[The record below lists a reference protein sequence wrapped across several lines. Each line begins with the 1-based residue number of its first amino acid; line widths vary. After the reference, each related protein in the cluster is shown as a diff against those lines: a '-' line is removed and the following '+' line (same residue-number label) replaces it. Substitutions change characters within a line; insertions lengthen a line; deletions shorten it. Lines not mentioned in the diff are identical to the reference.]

1 MSQSKFYVPWKVGKG
16 TGLKITEQFST
27 FFARAKGELPLLLQD
42 EQGKKF
48 SAIYNPDRCEILM
61 QDGLMTWY
69 RNYEPTTGD
78 DVIFE
83 LLDPEQP
90 LFRIIL
96 GKESPPPPDGLYLGK
111 RKDLLGKYP
120 TDKKFFLP
128 IQDLV
133 THVFICGVTGTG
145 KTVMGKS
152 IIEEAILKGI
162 PSIIVDLKG
171 DLSSL
176 GLIFSSLEES
186 EFEPWIEVQARQN
199 RQEVIQSEIEKY
211 TENLATF
218 GLTTNDMERLKNKA
232 SFAVFTPKTGK
243 GIPLAIASPLAAPP
257 DVAQLLQSEPDTVL
271 SMIGAFC
278 ATFVKTLFPE
288 VKTKKINEYKS
299 FLEAI
304 VLFCWRQ
311 DVDLQGQNGL
321 YVIQEMIQNPPI
333 QQIGGMHIDK
343 FIEEKA
349 RTELAKRVAM
359 CLSGEQQLWFKGVP
373 LDIDILLSR
382 PSDNTIPISI
392 INLRELATFDD
403 QMHAL
408 SHLTYALYEWA
419 RRKGD
424 SRGDPRLLFFIDEIA
439 GGGGRNAFFPSHP
452 YDPPS
457 KSGLNLLLR
466 RGRTFGLSCIFAT
479 QNPGDVDYKGL
490 SNCQTWMVSK
500 LQTDRDRKKIRE
512 GMSSAEIYIDSI
524 DDKLRD
530 MKTGEFLVRLK
541 SGGTAV
547 VEERWLMS
555 YHKTLSEAEVAR
567 INQLHIMEWF
577 EKIYN
582 DKSSQREKTFHQELD
597 YYEILE
603 VSPKASIEVIE
614 KAYRVLAMRYHPDTA
629 VENIS
634 RIEAEEMMKK
644 LNAAYEILTN
654 SNLRAEYDYQRQ
666 VPIQ

>member
-1 MSQSKFYVPWKVGKG
+1 MNQNKFHIPWKVGKG
-16 TGLKITEQFST
+16 NALKMTEGFSA
-27 FFARAKGELPLLLQD
+27 FFAKKKNELPLLLQD
-42 EQGKKF
+42 ENGQKI
-48 SAIYNPDRCEILM
+48 SVIYNCERNEILM
-61 QDGLMTWY
+61 QGLITWV
-69 RNYEPTTGD
+69 RNYNPTAGAN
-78 DVIFE
+78 VIFE
-83 LLDPEQP
+83 LIDSEQP
-90 LFRIIL
+90 SFRITL
-96 GKESPPPPDGLYLGK
+96 DKESPPPPDGLYLGK
-111 RKDLLGKYP
+111 RKDLLGKFP
-120 TDKKFFLP
+120 TDQKFFLP

-152 IIEEAILKGI
+152 IIEEAILKGK

-199 RQEVIQSEIEKY
+199 RRVVIQSEIEQYK
-211 TENLATF
+211 EKLEAF
-218 GLTTNDMERLKNKA
+218 GLTTADMERLRISA
-232 SFAVFTPKTGK
+232 SFAVFTPKAGK

-257 DVAQLLQSEPDTVL
+257 DIAQLLHSDYDTVL
-271 SMIGAFC
+271 SMVGAFC

-288 VKTKKINEYKS
+288 AKAKKTDEYKS

-304 VLFCWRQ
+304 VLFCWQ
-311 DVDLQGQNGL
+311 QGIDLQGQNGL

-333 QQIGGMHIDK
+333 RQIGRMNIDK
-343 FIEEKA
+343 FIDEKE
-349 RTELAKRVAM
+349 RTKLAKRVAM

-373 LDIDILLSR
+373 LDIDVLLSR
-382 PSDNTIPISI
+382 PSDDTVPISI

-512 GMSSAEIYIDSI
+512 GMSSAEIYIDSVE
-524 DDKLRD
+524 DKLRD

-555 YHKTLSEAEVAR
+555 YHKTLSESEVAR
-567 INQLHIMEWF
+567 INQPHILKWF
-577 EKIYN
+577 EKIYS
-582 DKSSQREKTFHQELD
+582 DKSSQSEKSFRQKFD
-597 YYEILE
+597 YYDVLE
-603 VSPKASIEVIE
+603 VSSKASIEVIE
-614 KAYRVLAMRYHPDTA
+614 KAYLVLAKKYHPDTA
-629 VENIS
+629 QNAILA
-634 RIEAEEMMKK
+634 EAEEMMKRINEAHDV
-644 LNAAYEILTN
+644 L
-654 SNLRAEYDYQRQ
+654 SNPTLRAEYDHQRQ
-666 VPIQ
+666 RSAQQL

>member
-1 MSQSKFYVPWKVGKG
+1 MNQNKIYIPWKGGKG
-16 TGLKITEQFST
+16 SSLKMTEEFSSL
-27 FFARAKGELPLLLQD
+27 FSKAKSKVPLILQD
-42 EQGKKF
+42 QDGQEF
-48 SAIYNPDRCEILM
+48 SVIYNREKNEI
-61 QDGLMTWY
+61 
-69 RNYEPTTGD
+69 PTTGLISWIRNHNQTTND
-78 DVIFE
+78 GLTLVFE
-83 LLDPEQP
+83 LLDSEQS
-90 LFRIIL
+90 LFRLTLDKEIL
-96 GKESPPPPDGLYLGK
+96 PPPDGLYLGK
-111 RKDLLGKYP
+111 RKDLLGKYS
-120 TDKKFFLP
+120 TDQKFFLP

-199 RQEVIQSEIEKY
+199 RQAVIQSEIEKY
-211 TENLATF
+211 KENLATF
-218 GLTTNDMERLKNKA
+218 GLTTEDMERLRNKA
-232 SFAVFTPKTGK
+232 SFAVFTPKAGK

-257 DVAQLLQSEPDTVL
+257 DVAQLLASEPDTVL
-271 SMIGAFC
+271 SMIGTFC

-288 VKTKKINEYKS
+288 AKTKKINEYKS

-304 VLFCWRQ
+304 ILFCWQ
-311 DVDLQGQNGL
+311 QGIDLQGQNGL

-333 QQIGGMHIDK
+333 QQIGGMHIGK

-349 RTELAKRVAM
+349 RTELTKRVAM

-373 LDIDILLSR
+373 LDIDVLLSR
-382 PSDNTIPISI
+382 PSDNIVPISI
-392 INLRELATFDD
+392 INLRELPSFDD

-424 SRGDPRLLFFIDEIA
+424 SRGEPRLLFFIDEIG

-466 RGRTFGLSCIFAT
+466 RGRAFGLSCIFAT

-490 SNCQTWMVSK
+490 SNCQTWMISR

-512 GMSSAEIYIDSI
+512 GMSTAEKYEHSA

-530 MKTGEFLVRLK
+530 MQPSEFLVMSK
-541 SGGTAV
+541 SGKTTV
-547 VEERWLMS
+547 VQERWLMS
-555 YHKTLSEAEVAR
+555 YHKTLSESEIAR
-567 INQLHIMEWF
+567 INQPHILEWF
-577 EKIYN
+577 EQIYK
-582 DKSSQREKTFHQELD
+582 DKLSQK
-597 YYEILE
+597 
-603 VSPKASIEVIE
+603 
-614 KAYRVLAMRYHPDTA
+614 
-629 VENIS
+629 
-634 RIEAEEMMKK
+634 
-644 LNAAYEILTN
+644 
-654 SNLRAEYDYQRQ
+654 
-666 VPIQ
+666 